1 MRSQQKLVV
10 IDGLRTPFLRA
21 GTGFAG
27 TPADELGRMALVALL
42 AKTGLDPA
50 RIDEVI
56 LGCVGQPP
64 DTANIARVIAL
75 RAGVP
80 ASVPAVTVNRNCAS
94 GFESITTAWDRV
106 QSGRGEVFV
115 VGGVESMSS
124 FPLLYGPRSARAF
137 TRLARAKSLGQKIAA
152 LLSIPPSDLLRPR
165 SALKLG
171 LTDPVSGLNMGE
183 TAELIGR
190 EAGIT
195 RAQADAYA
203 AASHRRALAAR
214 EFLGNEIAPA
224 YVGPEFSSPILADNG
239 PRPDATEEKLATLR
253 PAFERGTGRVTA
265 GNASQ
270 VSDGAVMLLVMSEAK
285 AAELGYHHPLGVLG
299 PFTYAACDPSRMGLG
314 PVFAFHKLEKAGA
327 PAAASADLVEINE
340 AFATQVL
347 ACQARMGDAAWCAEH
362 LGRSGAMGA
371 IPAERLNV
379 NGGAIA
385 LGHPVGASGARLVLT
400 ALRELR
406 RRRGRRALISTCIG
420 GGQGA
425 AGWLFRE

>member
-1 MRSQQKLVV
+1 MSPQPRLVIV
-10 IDGLRTPFLRA
+10 DGIRTPFLRA

-27 TPADELGRMALVALL
+27 TPADELGRMALTALL
-42 AKTGLDPA
+42 ARTGLDPA

-80 ASVPAVTVNRNCAS
+80 STTPAVTVNRNCAS
-94 GFESITTAWDRV
+94 GFEALTTAWDRL

-115 VGGVESMSS
+115 AGGVESMSS
-124 FPLLYGPRSARAF
+124 YPLLYGPRSTRAF
-137 TRLARAKSLGQKIAA
+137 TRLARAKTTGQKIAA
-152 LLSIPPSDLLRPR
+152 LLSIPPAELLRPR

-171 LTDPVSGLNMGE
+171 LTDPVCGLTMGE

-195 RAQADAYA
+195 RAQADAFA

-214 EFLGNEIAPA
+214 EFLNEEVAPA
-224 YVGPEFSSPILADNG
+224 YVGPDFAAPVLADNG
-239 PRPDATEEKLATLR
+239 PRTDATEEKLAALR
-253 PAFERGTGRVTA
+253 PVFAPGTGRVTA

-270 VSDGAVMLLVMSEAK
+270 VSDGAAMLLVMSEEK
-285 AAELGYHHPLGVLG
+285 ARELGCHDPLGALG
-299 PFTYAACDPSRMGLG
+299 PFTVAACDPARMGLG
-314 PVFAFHKLEKAGA
+314 PVFAFHQLERAGA

-347 ACQARMGDAAWCAEH
+347 ACQARMDDASWCAGH
-362 LGRSGAMGA
+362 LGRAGAMGA
-371 IPAERLNV
+371 IPADRLNV

-385 LGHPVGASGARLVLT
+385 IGHPVGASGARLVLT

-406 RRRGRRALISTCIG
+406 RRGGRRALVATCVG